1 MPRKKTEELAI
12 IPDTLVSPVDD
23 GTEQP
28 LAEENLPESM
38 SEPVVEDAT
47 SVEDITAETVTPVT
61 EQTGIAQEATIPAE
75 DIIDGTAVSSSAE
88 ETEMLRKDAPTAE
101 TPPKR
106 TTRKRTTV
114 SKKKADVSAELP
126 AADNSAQMDTV
137 PTVIQQRDILT
148 LDARS
153 EAETQAQMEDIIWH
167 EIHNGY
173 RTRRILSGMLSGI
186 EKTDGGKTIAIVD
199 YKGFRIVIPMCE
211 MVLDFPTRMHGADYD
226 NMILRY
232 QKILNKMLGAE
243 VDFVIKGIEAKSR
256 TVVASRKDAMLKKQQ
271 IYYLGKDSE
280 GQYRIYDGRVVE
292 ARVIAV
298 AEQVIRVEVFG
309 VETTIQAR
317 DISWDWIGDAHDRYS
332 VGDQVLVR
340 VLEVDRTDTEHIR
353 IRADIKS
360 VSGSDRN
367 DNLRKCRIQGKY
379 AGKVTHV
386 HKGVVYI
393 RLSNGANAIAHS
405 CYDRRRLGRKDDVSF
420 VVTHLDEERG
430 IAMGIITRII
440 KQHI

>member
-1 MPRKKTEELAI
+1 MPRKKTEEIAI
-12 IPDTLVSPVDD
+12 IPDTPVLPVDD
-23 GTEQP
+23 GREQA

-38 SEPVVEDAT
+38 SEQVVGDAA
-47 SVEDITAETVTPVT
+47 SAEDITAETVAPFT
-61 EQTGIAQEATIPAE
+61 EETGTAQEDTIQAE
-75 DIIDGTAVSSSAE
+75 DSAVGTEVPSSAE
-88 ETEMLRKDAPTAE
+88 KAEIAEEDAPPTE

-106 TTRKRTTV
+106 TARKRMAT
-114 SKKKADVSAELP
+114 KKKTDAPAELP
-126 AADNSAQMDTV
+126 AVDNSMQMDAA
-137 PTVIQQRDILT
+137 PAAIQQRDILT

-153 EAETQAQMEDIIWH
+153 EAETQAQLEDIIWH

-186 EKTDGGKTIAIVD
+186 EKTEGGKTIAIVD
-199 YKGFRIVIPMCE
+199 YKGFRIVIPMRE
-211 MVLDFPTRMHGADYD
+211 MVPDFPVGLYGTDYD

-243 VDFVIKGIEAKSR
+243 VDFVVKGIEAKSR

-309 VETTIQAR
+309 VETPIQAR
-317 DISWDWIGDAHDRYS
+317 DLSWDWIGDAHDRYS
-332 VGDQVLVR
+332 VGNQVLVR
-340 VLEVDRTDTEHIR
+340 VLDVDRTDPEHIR

-379 AGKVTHV
+379 AGKVTHIN
-386 HKGVVYI
+386 KGVVYI

-405 CYDRRRLGRKDDVSF
+405 CYDRRRPGRKDDVSF

>member
-1 MPRKKTEELAI
+1 MPKKKTEEIAI
-12 IPDTLVSPVDD
+12 IPDTPVLPVDD
-23 GTEQP
+23 GTEQA

-38 SEPVVEDAT
+38 SEQVVGDAA
-47 SVEDITAETVTPVT
+47 SAEDITAETVAPFT
-61 EQTGIAQEATIPAE
+61 EETGTAQEDTIQAE
-75 DIIDGTAVSSSAE
+75 DSAVGTEVPSSAE
-88 ETEMLRKDAPTAE
+88 NAEIAEEDAPPTE

-106 TTRKRTTV
+106 TARKRMAT
-114 SKKKADVSAELP
+114 KKKTDAPAELP
-126 AADNSAQMDTV
+126 AVDNSMQMDAA
-137 PTVIQQRDILT
+137 PAAIQQRDILT

-153 EAETQAQMEDIIWH
+153 EAETQAQLEDIIWH

-186 EKTDGGKTIAIVD
+186 EKTEGGKTIAIVD
-199 YKGFRIVIPMCE
+199 YKGFRIVIPMRE
-211 MVLDFPTRMHGADYD
+211 MVPDFPVGLYGTDYD

-243 VDFVIKGIEAKSR
+243 VDFVVKGIEAKSR

-309 VETTIQAR
+309 VETPIQAR
-317 DISWDWIGDAHDRYS
+317 DLSWGWIGDAHDRYS

-340 VLEVDRTDTEHIR
+340 VLDVDRTDPEHIR

-379 AGKVTHV
+379 AGKVTHIN
-386 HKGVVYI
+386 KGVVYI

-405 CYDRRRLGRKDDVSF
+405 CYDRRRPGRKDDVSF

>member
-1 MPRKKTEELAI
+1 MPKKKTEEIAI
-12 IPDTLVSPVDD
+12 IPDTPVLPVDD
-23 GTEQP
+23 GTEQA

-38 SEPVVEDAT
+38 SEQVVGDAA
-47 SVEDITAETVTPVT
+47 SAEDITAETVAPFT
-61 EQTGIAQEATIPAE
+61 EETGTAQEDTIQAE
-75 DIIDGTAVSSSAE
+75 DSAVGTEVPSSAE
-88 ETEMLRKDAPTAE
+88 NAEIAEEDAPPTE

-106 TTRKRTTV
+106 TARKRMAT
-114 SKKKADVSAELP
+114 KKKTDAPAELP
-126 AADNSAQMDTV
+126 AVDNSMQMDAA
-137 PTVIQQRDILT
+137 PAAIQQRDILT

-153 EAETQAQMEDIIWH
+153 EAETQAQLEDIIWH

-186 EKTDGGKTIAIVD
+186 EKTEGGKTIAIVD
-199 YKGFRIVIPMCE
+199 YKGFRIVIPMRE
-211 MVLDFPTRMHGADYD
+211 MVPDFPVGLYGTDYD

-243 VDFVIKGIEAKSR
+243 VDFVVKGIEAKSR
-256 TVVASRKDAMLKKQQ
+256 TVVASRKGAMLKKQQ

-309 VETTIQAR
+309 VETPIQAR
-317 DISWDWIGDAHDRYS
+317 DLSWGWIGDAHDRYS

-340 VLEVDRTDTEHIR
+340 VLDVDRTDPEHIR

-379 AGKVTHV
+379 AGKVTHIN
-386 HKGVVYI
+386 KGVVYI

-405 CYDRRRLGRKDDVSF
+405 CYDRRRPGRKDDVSF

>member
-1 MPRKKTEELAI
+1 MPRKKTEEIAI
-12 IPDTLVSPVDD
+12 ITDTSVLPVDD
-23 GTEQP
+23 GMEQP
-28 LAEENLPESM
+28 LTEENLPGSM
-38 SEPVVEDAT
+38 SEPVVEDAIAA
-47 SVEDITAETVTPVT
+47 EDIAAEPVAPFAG
-61 EQTGIAQEATIPAE
+61 ETGTAQEDTIPAE
-75 DIIDGTAVSSSAE
+75 DIAVGTEVPFSAE
-88 ETEMLRKDAPTAE
+88 KAEIVEEDAPPTE
-101 TPPKR
+101 TPSKR
-106 TTRKRTTV
+106 TVRKRMTAR
-114 SKKKADVSAELP
+114 KKKADAPAELP
-126 AADNSAQMDTV
+126 AADNSVQMDAA
-137 PTVIQQRDILT
+137 PAAIQQRDILT

-153 EAETQAQMEDIIWH
+153 EAETQAQLEDIIWH

-186 EKTDGGKTIAIVD
+186 EKTEGGKTIAIVD
-199 YKGFRIVIPMCE
+199 YKGFRIVIPMRE
-211 MVLDFPTRMHGADYD
+211 MVPDFPLGLYGPDYG

-243 VDFVIKGIEAKSR
+243 VDFVVKGIEAKSR

-298 AEQVIRVEVFG
+298 AEKVIRVEVFG
-309 VETTIQAR
+309 VETPIQAR
-317 DISWDWIGDAHDRYS
+317 DLSWDWIGDAHDRYS

-340 VLEVDRTDTEHIR
+340 VLDVDRADPEHIR

-379 AGKVTHV
+379 AGKVTHIN
-386 HKGVVYI
+386 KGVVYI

-405 CYDRRRLGRKDDVSF
+405 CYDRRRPGRKDDVSF
-420 VVTHLDEERG
+420 VVTHLDEEHG

>member
-1 MPRKKTEELAI
+1 MPRKKTEEIAI
-12 IPDTLVSPVDD
+12 IPDTPVLPVDD
-23 GTEQP
+23 GREQA

-38 SEPVVEDAT
+38 SEQVVGDAA
-47 SVEDITAETVTPVT
+47 SAEDITAETVAPFT
-61 EQTGIAQEATIPAE
+61 EETGTAQEDTIQAE
-75 DIIDGTAVSSSAE
+75 DSAVGTEVPSSAE
-88 ETEMLRKDAPTAE
+88 KAEIAEEDAPPTE

-106 TTRKRTTV
+106 TARKRMAT
-114 SKKKADVSAELP
+114 KKKTDAPAELP
-126 AADNSAQMDTV
+126 AVDNSMQMDAA
-137 PTVIQQRDILT
+137 PAAIQQRDILT

-153 EAETQAQMEDIIWH
+153 EAETQAQLEDIIWH

-186 EKTDGGKTIAIVD
+186 EKTEGGKTIAIVD
-199 YKGFRIVIPMCE
+199 YKGFRIVIPMRE
-211 MVLDFPTRMHGADYD
+211 MVPDFPVGLYGTDYD

-243 VDFVIKGIEAKSR
+243 VDFVVKGIEAKSR

-309 VETTIQAR
+309 VETPIQAR
-317 DISWDWIGDAHDRYS
+317 DLSWDWIGDAHDRYS